1 MLFDA
6 KPVKVLADAAA
17 LNTLS
22 EAFGLTDDIVIMVEF
37 KTGVTAG
44 VVRLE
49 SAPRADYTG
58 TWKTEVDIT
67 FAGTPP
73 LTLSDRIIPEGA
85 VGRLRISTAIA
96 DGVIDAYIERH
107 LTRR

>member
-1 MLFDA
+1 MLLDA
-6 KPVKVLADAAA
+6 VPIKVLADLAA

-22 EAFGLTDDIVIMVEF
+22 ESFGLTDEIVIMVEF

-49 SAPRADYTG
+49 SAPRADYAG
-58 TWKTEVDIT
+58 TWKTEGEIT
-67 FAGTPP
+67 FAGTAP

-96 DGVIDAYIERH
+96 DGVIDAYIQRN
-107 LTRR
+107 LAGR